1 VADTEYTAASI
12 QVLEGLEAVRRRPA
26 MYIGSIAS
34 RGLHHLVQ
42 EVVDNSIDEAMAG
55 HCDTIHVVIGKDESI
70 TIRDNGRGIPVET
83 HPQYGESALQVIMTR
98 LHSGGKFDHSVYKT
112 SGGLHGVGLAVVNA
126 LSEWLWVE
134 VRRDGRSFKQTY
146 IRGQPSS
153 ELLDAGPTSIPGET
167 GTTISFLADLE
178 IFEEV
183 SFQFD
188 RLQNRMRELAFLNRG
203 VAITITDER
212 TGAFDEFKAKEGI
225 SAFVEYL
232 NEGKEII
239 HDPIHFS
246 REKDGVIV
254 EVALQWNQGYIE
266 NTFSYC
272 NNINTIEGGSHY
284 TGFKSALTRTINAYG
299 RSAGILKEKDANLK
313 GEDIRE
319 GLCAVISV
327 KVPDPQFEGQTK
339 TKLGNSEVEGIVS
352 SVVYDLLTQY
362 LEQNPKISRG
372 IIEKNK
378 KAAEARIAARKAR
391 ELVQK
396 KVITGTL
403 PGKLSDCSEKDPNLR
418 ELFIVEGDSAGG
430 SAIQGRDRTIQAIL
444 PLRGKILNT
453 WRAQQHRIYKNN
465 EISSLITAIGAGVG
479 DVQDE
484 REAEEGEEDLV
495 FDLAAARYSKVIIL
509 CDADV
514 DGEHIQ
520 TLLLT
525 FFYRYMRPLVE
536 AGKIYL
542 AQPPLFAIR
551 KGSKIH
557 YAFNEVELE
566 DLKKQLGSSKSLRIS
581 RFKGLGEMNP
591 DDLWETTMNPE
602 TRVLIQVSLDD
613 SIRAQEMFERLM
625 GDDPVKRREFIEARA
640 RLADNIDV

>member
-1 VADTEYTAASI
+1 MADSEYTAASI

-26 MYIGSIAS
+26 MYIGSVAS

-55 HCDTIHVVIGKDESI
+55 YCDTIHVIIGKDESI
-70 TIRDNGRGIPVET
+70 TIRDNGRGIPVEM
-83 HPQYGESALQVIMTR
+83 HPQHGESALQVIMTR

-134 VRRDGRSFKQTY
+134 VRREGRIFKQTY
-146 IRGQPSS
+146 IRGEPSS
-153 ELLDAGPTSIPGET
+153 ELIDAGQTEIPGET

-183 SFQFD
+183 QFEFE

-212 TGAFDEFKAKEGI
+212 SGAFDEFKAKEGI
-225 SAFVEYL
+225 SAFVQYL
-232 NEGKEII
+232 SEGKEII

-246 REKDGVIV
+246 REKDDVII
-254 EVALQWNQGYIE
+254 EASLQWNQGYIE
-266 NTFSYC
+266 NTFSFC

-284 TGFKSALTRTINAYG
+284 TGFKSALTRVMNSYA
-299 RSAGILKEKDANLK
+299 RSSGLLKEKDANLK

-339 TKLGNSEVEGIVS
+339 TKLGNSEVEGIAS
-352 SVVYDLLTQY
+352 SVVYDQMTQF
-362 LEQNPKISRG
+362 LEQNPHIARQ
-372 IIEKNK
+372 IIEKNR
-378 KAAEARIAARKAR
+378 KAAEARMAARKAR

-396 KVITGTL
+396 KVVTGTL
-403 PGKLSDCSEKDPNLR
+403 PGKLSDCSEKDPKLR

-430 SAIQGRDRTIQAIL
+430 SAIQGRDRNTQAIL

-479 DVQDE
+479 DARDE
-484 REAEEGEEDLV
+484 RETENTEEDLV
-495 FDLAAARYSKVIIL
+495 FDLKAARYSKIICL
-509 CDADV
+509 MDADV

-525 FFYRYMRPLVE
+525 FFYRYMRPLIE
-536 AGKIYL
+536 AGKVYL
-542 AQPPLFAIR
+542 AQPPLFAVKR
-551 KGSKIH
+551 GSKTF
-557 YAFNEVELE
+557 YAFNDAELE
-566 DLKKQLGSSKSLRIS
+566 KIKNKLGSAKSLRIS

-591 DDLWETTMNPE
+591 DNLWETTMNPE
-602 TRVLIQVSLDD
+602 TRILVQVTLED
-613 SIRAQEMFERLM
+613 SVRAQEMFERLM
-625 GDDPVKRREFIEARA
+625 GDDPEKRRDFIETRA
-640 RLADNIDV
+640 RLADIDV

>member
-1 VADTEYTAASI
+1 MVDSEYTAASI

-26 MYIGSIAS
+26 MYIGSVAS

-42 EVVDNSIDEAMAG
+42 EVVDNSIDEAMAA

-134 VRRDGRSFKQTY
+134 VRREGRIFKQTY
-146 IRGQPSS
+146 FRGQPSG
-153 ELLDAGPTSIPGET
+153 EVIEGGATEIPGET
-167 GTTISFLADLE
+167 GTVISFLADLE

-183 SFQFD
+183 SYEFE

-203 VAITITDER
+203 TAITITDER

-225 SAFVEYL
+225 SAFVQYL

-239 HDPIHFS
+239 HHPIYFS
-246 REKDGVIV
+246 REKDDVII
-254 EVALQWNQGYIE
+254 EASLQWNQGYIE
-266 NTFSYC
+266 NTFSFC
-272 NNINTIEGGSHY
+272 NNINTIEGGTHY
-284 TGFKSALTRTINAYG
+284 TGFKSALTRVMNAYA
-299 RSAGILKEKDANLK
+299 RSSGLLKEKDDNLK
-313 GEDIRE
+313 GEDVRE

-339 TKLGNSEVEGIVS
+339 TKLGNSEVEGIAS
-352 SVVYDLLTQY
+352 SVVYEQMTQF
-362 LEQNPKISRG
+362 LEQNPQISRN
-372 IIEKNK
+372 IIDKNK
-378 KAAEARIAARKAR
+378 KAAEARMAARKAR

-430 SAIQGRDRTIQAIL
+430 SAIQGRDRKTQAIL

-465 EISSLITAIGAGVG
+465 EISSLITTIGAGVG
-479 DVQDE
+479 DTRDDRDTE
-484 REAEEGEEDLV
+484 NSEEDLV
-495 FDLAAARYSKVIIL
+495 FDLNAVRYLKIICL
-509 CDADV
+509 MDADV

-536 AGKIYL
+536 AGKVYL

-551 KGSKIH
+551 KGLKIH
-557 YAFNEVELE
+557 YAFNDAELE
-566 DLKKQLGSSKSLRIS
+566 ELRNKLGSAKSLRIS

-591 DDLWETTMNPE
+591 EDLWDTTMNPE
-602 TRVLIQVSLDD
+602 TRILVQVTLED
-613 SIRAQEMFERLM
+613 SVRAQDMFERLM
-625 GDDPVKRREFIEARA
+625 GDDPEKRRDFIEARA
-640 RLADNIDV
+640 RFADIDV

>member
-1 VADTEYTAASI
+1 MVDSEYTAASI
-12 QVLEGLEAVRRRPA
+12 QVLEGLEAVRKRPA
-26 MYIGSIAS
+26 MYIGSVAS

-55 HCDTIHVVIGKDESI
+55 HCDTIHVAIGKDESI
-70 TIRDNGRGIPVET
+70 TVRDNGRGIPVET

-126 LSEWLWVE
+126 LSQWLWVE
-134 VRRDGRSFKQTY
+134 VRRDGRAFKQTY

-153 ELLDAGPTSIPGET
+153 GLIDAGVTEISSET
-167 GTTISFLADLE
+167 GTAISFLADLE

-183 SFQFD
+183 SFQFE

-225 SAFVEYL
+225 SAFVLYL
-232 NEGKEII
+232 SEGKETL
-239 HDPIHFS
+239 HDPIHFT
-246 REKDGVIV
+246 REKDDVIV
-254 EVALQWNQGYIE
+254 EVALQWNQAYIE

-272 NNINTIEGGSHY
+272 NNINTVEGGTHY
-284 TGFKSALTRTINAYG
+284 TGFKSALTRVINAYG
-299 RSAGILKEKDANLK
+299 RTAGLLKEKDSNLK

-319 GLCAVISV
+319 GICAIISV
-327 KVPDPQFEGQTK
+327 KVPEPQFEGQTK

-352 SVVYDLLTQY
+352 SVVYDQMTQY
-362 LEQNPKISRG
+362 LEQNPKISR
-372 IIEKNK
+372 IIVEKNK
-378 KAAEARIAARKAR
+378 KAAEARMAARKAR

-430 SAIQGRDRTIQAIL
+430 SAIQGRDRKTQAIL

-479 DVQDE
+479 DARDDKE
-484 REAEEGEEDLV
+484 NNNGEEDLA
-495 FDLAAARYSKVIIL
+495 FDLGSARYSKIIVL

-536 AGKIYL
+536 AGKVYL
-542 AQPPLFAIR
+542 AQPPLFGVR
-551 KGSKIH
+551 KGSKIN
-557 YAFNEVELE
+557 YAFNENELE
-566 DLKKQLGSSKSLRIS
+566 DLRKKLGPSKSLRIS

-591 DDLWETTMNPE
+591 DDLWETTMNPV
-602 TRVLIQVSLDD
+602 TRTLVQVTLDD
-613 SIRAQEMFERLM
+613 SIRAQEMFDRLM
-625 GDDPVKRREFIEARA
+625 GDDPEKRREFIEDRA
-640 RLADNIDV
+640 RLAEIDV

>member
-1 VADTEYTAASI
+1 
-12 QVLEGLEAVRRRPA
+12 
-26 MYIGSIAS
+26 
-34 RGLHHLVQ
+34 
-42 EVVDNSIDEAMAG
+42 
-55 HCDTIHVVIGKDESI
+55 
-70 TIRDNGRGIPVET
+70 
-83 HPQYGESALQVIMTR
+83 
-98 LHSGGKFDHSVYKT
+98 
-112 SGGLHGVGLAVVNA
+112 
-126 LSEWLWVE
+126 
-134 VRRDGRSFKQTY
+134 
-146 IRGQPSS
+146 
-153 ELLDAGPTSIPGET
+153 
-167 GTTISFLADLE
+167 
-178 IFEEV
+178 
-183 SFQFD
+183 
-188 RLQNRMRELAFLNRG
+188 
-203 VAITITDER
+203 
-212 TGAFDEFKAKEGI
+212 GAFDEFKAKEGI
-225 SAFVEYL
+225 SAFVQYL

-246 REKDGVIV
+246 REKDDVIV
-254 EVALQWNQGYIE
+254 ELALQWNQGYIE
-266 NTFSYC
+266 NAFSYC

-299 RSAGILKEKDANLK
+299 RSAGILKEKDDNLK

-352 SVVYDLLTQY
+352 SVVYDILTQY
-362 LEQNPKISRG
+362 LEQNPKISRN

-403 PGKLSDCSEKDPNLR
+403 PGKLSDCSERDPNHR

-430 SAIQGRDRTIQAIL
+430 SAIQGRDRKIQAIL

-479 DVQDE
+479 DVRDE
-484 REAEEGEEDLV
+484 RESEEGEEDLV
-495 FDLAAARYSKVIIL
+495 FDLDAARYSKVIIL

-551 KGSKIH
+551 KGSKTH
-557 YAFNEVELE
+557 YAFNEAEMEV
-566 DLKKQLGSSKSLRIS
+566 LKKELGSSKSLRIS

-591 DDLWETTMNPE
+591 DDLWDTTMNPE

-625 GDDPVKRREFIEARA
+625 GDDPIKRREFIEARA